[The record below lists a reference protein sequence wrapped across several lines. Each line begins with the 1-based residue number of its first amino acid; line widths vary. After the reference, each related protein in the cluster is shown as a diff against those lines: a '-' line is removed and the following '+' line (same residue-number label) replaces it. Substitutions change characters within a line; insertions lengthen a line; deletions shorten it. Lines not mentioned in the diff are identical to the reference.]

1 MPYAVGALLKVLLEQ
16 KGEVNG
22 MDRYISYA
30 ANVPNDSP
38 LGDLE
43 NPSSW
48 FSNIGFLEVLDFICV
63 AAIIVALFV
72 YLMRRRAGKMIM
84 GGFFVMLL
92 LGVCRL
98 LGLPLLSAFGDA
110 LWSVLLVVLLVLY
123 HDEIRDILRLIGCLP
138 EKLASIVKKRS
149 SSGASKKTARVIDE
163 VCDAVAQMSET
174 QTGALIVLKRASGL
188 REYTI
193 KGRVLNAEVSS
204 ALIRTVFYN
213 GSPLHDGAMVIEN
226 GRIRATGCQLPPA
239 DPEGLDDALG
249 ERHKAAIG
257 ISECTDAVAVVV
269 SEETGTISIALGDE
283 LKRGY
288 SKEELHAELTLLLS
302 NYNTKLEDWGDGS
315 SLTVSTTRK
324 HKKPEKERNRSGAS
338 SDEKK

>member
-1 MPYAVGALLKVLLEQ
+1 MFS
-16 KGEVNG
+16 
-22 MDRYISYA
+22 RYISVLA
-30 ANVPNDSP
+30 SLPNDSL
-38 LGDLE
+38 LGELE
-43 NPSSW
+43 NPRSW
-48 FSNIGFLEVLDFICV
+48 FSGIGILEVFDFILIAV
-63 AAIIVALFV
+63 ILVTLTV

-92 LGVCRL
+92 LWLSTLIGF
-98 LGLPLLSAFGDA
+98 PILSAFARGVS
-110 LWSVLLVVLLVLY
+110 SVFLVVLLILF
-123 HDEIRDILRLIGCLP
+123 HNEIRDILRQIGCLP
-138 EKLASIVKKRS
+138 EKIASFVKKRN

-163 VCDAVAQMSET
+163 VCDAVALMSESK
-174 QTGALIVLKRASGL
+174 TGALIVLKRASGL

-239 DPEGLDDALG
+239 DPEGLDDSLG

-288 SKEELHAELTLLLS
+288 SRDELHAELTLLLS

-315 SLTVSTTRK
+315 SLAVSTMRK
-324 HKKPEKERNRSGAS
+324 HKKPEKEKGQRGAS
-338 SDEKK
+338 SDDKR